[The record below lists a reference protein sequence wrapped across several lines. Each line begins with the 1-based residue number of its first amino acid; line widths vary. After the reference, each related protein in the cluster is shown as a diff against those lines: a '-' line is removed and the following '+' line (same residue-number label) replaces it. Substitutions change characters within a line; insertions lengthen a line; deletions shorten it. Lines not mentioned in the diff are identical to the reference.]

1 MEAQRS
7 QVKYSLENLE
17 GVHVRTLAVPETD
30 SDTLSVVRRYD
41 TKRIELVTSTSP
53 LESKKV
59 RYDLLGTFKREGLA
73 NGQVQIEGVGR
84 LVEIASGSTV
94 PVIRNESVS
103 LDSGRDWKRA
113 LAGVFVAMSVLMG
126 GLLSIPQPEK
136 FLEEEIKQQVV
147 QIVKTV
153 KVKPVPVQANV
164 VDSRVSAV
172 RENVTPTTK
181 TASIK
186 RMGAL
191 AVFGSMKSG
200 SQKGGVNLGA
210 VNTTAGPGLGGT
222 AGSGG
227 VQTSI
232 YGKGLVAAPLG
243 AGGNMQ
249 GGGGYG
255 TKGKG
260 GGQAGYGQISLV
272 GSAGTAPIPLGREAI
287 IGGGLD
293 RDLIADVINRNLGQ
307 VRFCYEQGL
316 QGDPALAGRV
326 AVDFVIGGNGQVKA
340 ASVGSTTLNSKI
352 VEDCILLRLKTWKF
366 PLPEGG
372 ADVKVSYPFALRRTG
387 QG

>member
-7 QVKYSLENLE
+7 QTRYSLENLE
-17 GVHVRTLAVPETD
+17 GVHVRTLALPETD
-30 SDTLSVVRRYD
+30 SETLSVVRRLD
-41 TKRIELVTSTSP
+41 TKRIELVTSTES
-53 LESKKV
+53 LESKKI
-59 RYDLLGTFKREGLA
+59 RFDLLGTFGRDTLA
-73 NGQVQIEGVGR
+73 KGPAQIEGVGR
-84 LVEIASGSTV
+84 LVELPTGSAV
-94 PVIRNESVS
+94 PVIRNESVRQ
-103 LDSGRDWKRA
+103 DSGRDWKRA
-113 LAGVFVAMSVLMG
+113 FAGVFVAMAILMG

-136 FLEEEIKQQVV
+136 ILEEEIKQQVV

-153 KVKPVPVQANV
+153 KVKPVQVQANV

-172 RENVTPTTK
+172 RENVPSTNK

-326 AVDFVIGGNGQVKA
+326 AVDFVIGGNGQVKTA
-340 ASVGSTTLNSKI
+340 AVGSTTLNSKI

>member
-1 MEAQRS
+1 MEAQRFAF
-7 QVKYSLENLE
+7 ENLD
-17 GVHVRTLAVPETD
+17 GVQVRTFAVPANSADQLTVIRRKD
-30 SDTLSVVRRYD
+30 SR
-41 TKRIELVTSTSP
+41 RIELVYSTDA
-53 LESKKV
+53 LAKRKV
-59 RYDLLGTFKREGLA
+59 AFDTLGTVSTADLKAGSVLIA
-73 NGQVQIEGVGR
+73 GVGR
-84 LVEIASGSTV
+84 LAPLSAASV
-94 PVIRNESVS
+94 VIKNEAPRNESPVT
-103 LDSGRDWKRA
+103 WKRS
-113 LAGVFVAMSVLMG
+113 LVSVFLLMAVFMG
-126 GLLSIPQPEK
+126 GILSLPRENPKQ
-136 FLEEEIKQQVV
+136 EEELKQQVV
-147 QIVKTV
+147 QIIKQI
-153 KVKPVPVQANV
+153 KVKPQPVRANV
-164 VDSRVSAV
+164 ADSRV
-172 RENVTPTTK
+172 ETPQQVQQPVNK
-181 TASIK
+181 AASIK

-191 AVFGSMKSG
+191 AVFGQMKNG

-210 VNTTAGPGLGGT
+210 VNTTAGPGLGGN

-307 VRFCYEQGL
+307 IRFCYEQGL

-326 AVDFVIGGNGQVKA
+326 AVDFTIGGNGQVKVA
-340 ASVGSTTLNSKI
+340 NVGSTTLNSKL

>member
-1 MEAQRS
+1 LDELRKKQI
-7 QVKYSLENLE
+7 QFE
-17 GVHVRTLAVPETD
+17 TLG
-30 SDTLSVVRRYD
+30 VVRRA
-41 TKRIELVTSTSP
+41 
-53 LESKKV
+53 
-59 RYDLLGTFKREGLA
+59 DLAKGA
-73 NGQVQIEGVGR
+73 VAIDGVGR
-84 LVEIASGSTV
+84 VAPLSESARLLKNEIVRKESETVWRGSFLSVILGAALFLGLVFNLPKENKAV
-94 PVIRNESVS
+94 EQE
-103 LDSGRDWKRA
+103 L
-113 LAGVFVAMSVLMG
+113 
-126 GLLSIPQPEK
+126 
-136 FLEEEIKQQVV
+136 KQQVV
-147 QIVKTV
+147 QIIQRIPVKPQTVPQAVADSRTSTV
-153 KVKPVPVQANV
+153 K
-164 VDSRVSAV
+164 
-172 RENVTPTTK
+172 ETVTTNK
-181 TASIK
+181 SASIK

-243 AGGNMQ
+243 VGGNMQ

-272 GSAGTAPIPLGREAI
+272 GSAGTSPIPLGREAI

-326 AVDFVIGGNGQVKA
+326 AVDFVIGGNGQVKS
-340 ASVGSTTLNSKI
+340 ASVGSTTLNSKV

-372 ADVKVSYPFALRRTG
+372 SDVKVSYPFALRRTG

>member
-1 MEAQRS
+1 MEA
-7 QVKYSLENLE
+7 KKIALENQD
-17 GVHVRTLAVPETD
+17 GIVVRTMVWPDSETD
-30 SDTLSVVRRYD
+30 QLTVIRRKDSRRLELMTSLDELNKKKIAFETLGIV
-41 TKRIELVTSTSP
+41 KRAD
-53 LESKKV
+53 LERGSI
-59 RYDLLGTFKREGLA
+59 T
-73 NGQVQIEGVGR
+73 IEGVGR
-84 LVEIASGSTV
+84 LAPISENAALLKNEVLEKESSTV
-94 PVIRNESVS
+94 WRGSV
-103 LDSGRDWKRA
+103 G
-113 LAGVFVAMSVLMG
+113 SVLVG
-126 GLLSIPQPEK
+126 AAI
-136 FLEEEIKQQVV
+136 FLAVVLNLPKENKVVEQELKQQVV
-147 QIVKTV
+147 QIIQRIP
-153 KVKPVPVQANV
+153 VKPQTVPQSVA
-164 VDSRVSAV
+164 DSRTSTV
-172 RENVTPTTK
+172 REPVNTSK
-181 TASIK
+181 KAASIK

-326 AVDFVIGGNGQVKA
+326 AVDFVIGGNGQVKT
-340 ASVGSTTLNSKI
+340 ASVGSTTLNSKV

>member
-1 MEAQRS
+1 MDMEA
-7 QVKYSLENLE
+7 KKLALENLD
-17 GVHVRTLAVPETD
+17 GVVVRTLAWPSDESDVLTVIRRKDTRRVELMTTLAGLKAERVEFET
-30 SDTLSVVRRYD
+30 
-41 TKRIELVTSTSP
+41 
-53 LESKKV
+53 
-59 RYDLLGTFKREGLA
+59 LGTIDRKDLDTGMVTIA
-73 NGQVQIEGVGR
+73 GIGR
-84 LVEIASGSTV
+84 LVPTSPTSRTLENVRLRQDSDNLWRGSV
-94 PVIRNESVS
+94 GAVLV
-103 LDSGRDWKRA
+103 GA
-113 LAGVFVAMSVLMG
+113 LIFMSVLATRPKDNPKIEQE
-126 GLLSIPQPEK
+126 L
-136 FLEEEIKQQVV
+136 KQQVV
-147 QIVKTV
+147 QIIKRIQ
-153 KVKPVPVQANV
+153 VKPQPVQ
-164 VDSRVSAV
+164 SKVSDT
-172 RENVTPTTK
+172 RTETPKETTK
-181 TASIK
+181 VVNKAASIK

-191 AVFGSMKSG
+191 AVFGQMNNG
-200 SQKGGVNLGA
+200 AQKGGVNLGA
-210 VNTTAGPGLGGT
+210 VNTTAGPGLGGN

-260 GGQAGYGQISLV
+260 GGQAGYGQISLI

-307 VRFCYEQGL
+307 IRFCYEQGL

-326 AVDFVIGGNGQVKA
+326 AVDFTIGGNGQVKVA
-340 ASVGSTTLNSKI
+340 NVGSTTLNSKL